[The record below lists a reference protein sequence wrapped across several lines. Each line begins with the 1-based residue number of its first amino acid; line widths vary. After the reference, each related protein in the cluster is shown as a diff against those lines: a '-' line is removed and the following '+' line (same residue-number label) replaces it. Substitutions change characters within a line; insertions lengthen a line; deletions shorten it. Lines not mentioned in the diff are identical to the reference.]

1 MVPEHID
8 GMPAVATGPRGSET
22 VQQQR
27 DRHWAE
33 MLQEL
38 RVVQTGVQLL
48 AGFLVTI
55 PFQSRF
61 DQLSGAQHLLFLVA
75 LGFAIVSVALLIA
88 PVSLHRTLFRRR
100 RREALIAWSAVL
112 AQAGLATLALTIV
125 SAVALI
131 ASVVLD
137 TTAAVVLVVVTMA
150 IFALLWVVLPEV
162 VARRAAPDR

>member
-1 MVPEHID
+1 MQRRMEAMPE
-8 GMPAVATGPRGSET
+8 VETGPRGTATIE
-22 VQQQR
+22 QQR

-55 PFQSRF
+55 PFQARF
-61 DQLSGAQHLLFLVA
+61 GELSGTQHVLFLVA
-75 LGFAIVSVALLIA
+75 LGLAIASVALLIA

-100 RREALIAWSAVL
+100 RREALIAWSARL
-112 AQAGLATLALTIV
+112 AQAGLACLALTMV

-137 TTAAVVLVVVTMA
+137 TTAAVVLVGVTTLV
-150 IFALLWVVLPEV
+150 FALLWVVLPEI
-162 VARRAAPDR
+162 VARRAQPDR